1 MSNLDMQVLCC
12 EHDDLKPQT
21 RWPENST
28 GNSEFV
34 QHGGCALHETA
45 TINGSAIH
53 MLSGKFTV
61 GGIDMVCTLS
71 HISKYARM

>member
-21 RWPENST
+21 RWPENSI

-45 TINGSAIH
+45 TIH

-61 GGIDMVCTLS
+61 LCHTFLS
-71 HISKYARM
+71 MQGCRG